1 LKKTAT
7 YFFIL
12 LLLTLLLIFAVY
24 RDLSLLY
31 FINMSFYVGG
41 AVLFMGILG
50 FVTQK
55 GFFDGISYSFRRIF
69 RAKYESGDEMEDI
82 PRLSGIV
89 SMDLRPALLSGLML
103 LVIMMISLYIYYL

>member
-1 LKKTAT
+1 MKKTAT

-12 LLLTLLLIFAVY
+12 LLLTLLLIFAV
-24 RDLSLLY
+24 DHELSLLH

-41 AVLFMGILG
+41 AVLFIGILG

-69 RAKYESGDEMEDI
+69 RAKYESGDELEDI

-89 SMDLRPALLSGLML
+89 SMDLRPALFSGLL
-103 LVIMMISLYIYYL
+103 LLAIMMVSLYIYYL